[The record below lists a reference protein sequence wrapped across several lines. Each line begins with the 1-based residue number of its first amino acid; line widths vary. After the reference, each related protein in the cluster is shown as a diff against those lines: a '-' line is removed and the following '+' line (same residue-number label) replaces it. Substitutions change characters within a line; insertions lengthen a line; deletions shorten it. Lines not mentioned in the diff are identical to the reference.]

1 MKLLFLLL
9 ALLVT
14 LYLFCLLGKLWLL
27 SQRKARLHRSVF
39 NRRRM
44 PTALST
50 RKKRRERF
58 LTSRSDGQEGESQ
71 GWDE

>member
-14 LYLFCLLGKLWLL
+14 FYLLCLSGKLWLL
-27 SQRKARLHRSVF
+27 SKRKARLRRSVF
-39 NRRRM
+39 NRQRM

-58 LTSRSDGQEGESQ
+58 LTSRSDGREGESL
-71 GWDE
+71 GRDE